1 VVIVD
6 MRELSQINYE
16 LREGYIPEQLY
27 YVAAIDDRRRYI
39 DRFPRGFM
47 SLPNADR
54 IIDRMMIEAK
64 LERMLKQHVQHHT
77 SNLYPIL

>member
-1 VVIVD
+1 

-27 YVAAIDDRRRYI
+27 YVAAIDDRRKYI
-39 DRFPRGFM
+39 SRFPHGFM
-47 SLPNADR
+47 NIPNADR

-64 LERMLKQHVQHHT
+64 LERMLKKHLQAI
-77 SNLYPIL
+77 SN